1 MSARAPRATRTRTSS
16 GAVTAI
22 GGSGLAGTSAGEE
35 TAEIAPAADPAMGG
49 GADGGRAERRRWVW
63 PAGYALAAVALF
75 FCYLRIAGTQPV
87 TSDGA
92 TLAAQAWDMLHGNWL
107 LKGWTLTDVSFYTTE
122 LPELIVVETF
132 RGFGAFDVH
141 IAAALTY
148 TLLVLL
154 AGLLAKGRKTGAE
167 GLVRVLIASGI
178 MIAPQVGHGAFILLL
193 SPDHTGTGVPVL
205 VTWLLLDRAPRRWW
219 VPVLACLTLIWA
231 LDGDRV
237 VLLTAV
243 APLVL
248 VTGTRAYQAVIQ
260 RREPVAGS
268 WFELS
273 LAAAAIGAAALS
285 SLSIDVIRHL
295 GGFRLEP
302 APSDFSSVQSM
313 SEHFWWV
320 TQGVFA
326 LYGSDFYSMKLH
338 HSVALV
344 LLHFVGLALAATAV
358 CLGVRRFLAGGDLIV
373 PLLTSAVLINLGL
386 YLFSTVPVSIWSG
399 REIAF
404 ILPAGAVLAGRTL
417 AGPVMRKKL
426 LPLLGLVGLGY
437 LVALGYGV
445 TRPQQ
450 PAEGQNLADWL
461 VAHHLSYG
469 LSGYGFGPATTV
481 ASGGRVQLRQ
491 ATWLRDRIAPG
502 PEEFDTS
509 WYDPAKHDANFV
521 VAPVKPGPSDQ
532 LSTAQVT
539 RIFGPPVHVY
549 HVGGQFII
557 MTYDYNLLKGPSGR
571 PPA

>member
-1 MSARAPRATRTRTSS
+1 M
-16 GAVTAI
+16 TAI
-22 GGSGLAGTSAGEE
+22 GGSGLAGASTGDG
-35 TAEIAPAADPAMGG
+35 TAEIAPASEPEIAPASEPETGG
-49 GADGGRAERRRWVW
+49 GADGDRAERRRWVW
-63 PAGYALAAVALF
+63 PAAYALVAIALF

-92 TLAAQAWDMLHGNWL
+92 TMALQASDMLHGNWL
-107 LKGWTLTDVSFYTTE
+107 LKGWTLADVSFYTTE
-122 LPELIVVETF
+122 LPEFVLVEIV
-132 RGFGAFDVH
+132 RGLGPADVH

-148 TLLVLL
+148 TLLIVL
-154 AGLLAKGRKTGAE
+154 AGLLAKGSKTGAE

-219 VPVLACLTLIWA
+219 VPVLACLTLTWA

-237 VLLTAV
+237 ALLTAV

-260 RREPVAGS
+260 RREPVGSS

-273 LAAAAIGAAALS
+273 LGAAALVAAGLS
-285 SLSIDVIRHL
+285 SLSVDVIRHL
-295 GGFRLEP
+295 GGFVLEP
-302 APSDFSSVQSM
+302 APSVLSSVQSM
-313 SEHFWWV
+313 STHFWWV
-320 TQGVFA
+320 TQGVLA
-326 LYGSDFYSMKLH
+326 LYGSDFYSMSLDARF
-338 HSVALV
+338 ALV
-344 LLHFVGLALAATAV
+344 LLHLVGLSLAVTAI
-358 CLGVRRFLAGGDLIV
+358 CLGVRRFLASGDLIV

-386 YLFSTVPVSIWSG
+386 YLFSTVPVSIWSA

-417 AGPVMRKKL
+417 AGPVIARRL
-426 LPLLGLVGLGY
+426 LPILGVVGLGY

-469 LSGYGFGPATTV
+469 LSGYGFGPATTL
-481 ASGGRVQLRQ
+481 ASGGSVDLRQ
-491 ATWLRDRIAPG
+491 ATWLQDRIAPG

-509 WYDPAKHDANFV
+509 WYNPAAHDANFV
-521 VAPVKPGPSDQ
+521 VAPVTPGPSDPF
-532 LSTAQVT
+532 TFAQVT

-549 HVGGQFII
+549 HLGGQFII
-557 MTYDYNLLKGPSGR
+557 MTYDYNLLSKGS
-571 PPA
+571 